1 MDSKIFEDLILV
13 VYYLCYQVPV
23 IYSELD
29 F

>member
-13 VYYLCYQVPV
+13 DYYLCYQAPAL
-23 IYSELD
+23 YTELD